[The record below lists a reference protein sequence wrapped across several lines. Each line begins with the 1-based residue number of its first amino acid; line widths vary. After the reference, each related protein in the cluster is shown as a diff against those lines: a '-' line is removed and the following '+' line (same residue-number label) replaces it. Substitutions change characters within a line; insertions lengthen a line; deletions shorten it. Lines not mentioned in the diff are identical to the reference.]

1 MTLYQLPVDSLRI
14 VPVAL
19 SKQQYPWAS
28 ESKNVESLDFEFS
41 VKTNSIGVTMNM
53 VVDDIYLEGVGL
65 SAFVP

>member
-14 VPVAL
+14 VPVAIP
-19 SKQQYPWAS
+19 KQQYPWAS